1 MGVKWTT
8 DQQHAIECCKGS
20 VLVSAAAGSGKT
32 TVLVERV
39 IRRLT
44 DEDNPCS
51 AEDLLIVTFTRAATA
66 QMREKIGAA
75 ILKRLSEDPTDRHL
89 RRQYMLLPF
98 AKICTIDSFC
108 NDLVRENFHA
118 LGISPDYSLLDNETA
133 VIMKNDVCEAM
144 LERAYE
150 EDSDGSFS
158 ELSDMMS
165 SGSSDEDFAKLI
177 IKMYDISTAYPF
189 PDLWLDSLIE
199 EYSQPDINKSC
210 WGGIIKKYVCD
221 MLDYCVSSSNDMMTA
236 MESDP
241 IVADAYGA
249 AVQSDI
255 NMYAELREK
264 VNRDWDEALEAFN
277 TVKYMGLGRVP
288 KGYESETKNAV
299 MTARKKLKDLLK
311 KVPNIMCVSSGEHS
325 EDVRLMR
332 GPVTKLIE
340 LVKQFGREYSAEKD
354 KMNSADFSD
363 ILHRALNL
371 LAVSDGSG
379 GYIKTDL
386 ARELSSHYVEI
397 LVDEYQDINEAQ
409 DMIFRAISADEN
421 NLFTVGD
428 VKQSIYRFRQAM
440 PEIFLR
446 RRSTTHSFESGK
458 YPLGITLGSNFR
470 SRVGVTSCVNYIFRQ
485 LMSTEAGELEYDDS
499 EALNAA
505 AKYPERDT
513 PDCELHV
520 VTDKGNRADTLEA
533 QARYVAR
540 YIDRTVR
547 EGKTLVTKGGALR
560 PASYGD
566 FCILLRTAK
575 NVSSVYANAL
585 SERGIP
591 VFSPETGGFFEA
603 AEISFILSLLRVL
616 DNPVQDIPLAAVML
630 SPLFGFSAGELADI
644 RASAKER
651 LEAGETEP
659 LYRSVAASAD
669 EGDEKAAAFLK
680 KIESLRRLSLTLSA
694 GELVRRVC
702 EETGFDAIAGAMP
715 DGERRRL
722 NIGLLCD
729 YAEKYEAAGNLG
741 LSGFIRFIDKVARTS
756 GDLATAARPSENAD
770 IVRIMTVHQSKG
782 LEFPICIFADMQHA
796 FNERDNTES
805 VLISSSAGLGMKRR
819 TEDGISVYDTAS
831 RRAAVIT
838 SERMG
843 RSEEMRVL
851 YVALTRAKENL
862 IMVTSVPNPE
872 KGLAKVAV
880 ECGIGERANPFA
892 VLRMNNFSDLVLM
905 ALMRHPAADEL
916 RKLSGIDV
924 PIFLPEKDRFKLK
937 VVVSDSESFMTESA
951 NEQKIAAKPVFFDE
965 VQARLDYS
973 DPRSVLSSVPAKR
986 AASDGSERGINRE
999 YFASSRPAFMSSGG
1013 LTPAQRGTAT
1023 HKFMQFSDYASAR
1036 ADIESELARLVD
1048 GGFLSEDEGKAVN
1061 IGAAKRFF
1069 MSPLAERIFASDNV
1083 MREKKFAALFPAKFF
1098 YPELTGE
1105 AAEEKI
1111 VVQGIADCVFVE
1123 DGELVIVDY
1132 KTDTG
1137 VDAEALL
1144 DRYSAQLEIYREA
1157 LSQALGMPVKETL
1170 LYSFFMNST
1179 VKVGTA

>member
-8 DQQHAIECCKGS
+8 DQQHAIECRKGS

-158 ELSDMMS
+158 GLSDMMS

-236 MESDP
+236 MESDS

-332 GPVTKLIE
+332 GPVTKLIK

-371 LAVSDGSG
+371 LAVSDGRG

-409 DMIFRAISADEN
+409 DMIFKAISADEN

-485 LMSTEAGELEYDDS
+485 LMSTEAGELEYDNS

-547 EGKTLVTKGGALR
+547 EGKTLVTKGGALH

-680 KIESLRRLSLTLSA
+680 KIESLRRLSLTLSV

-702 EETGFDAIAGAMP
+702 EETGFDAIVGAMP

-782 LEFPICIFADMQHA
+782 LEFPICILADMQHV

-862 IMVTSVPNPE
+862 VMVTSVPNPE

-892 VLRMNNFSDLVLM
+892 VLRMNNFSDLVLT

-916 RKLSGIDV
+916 RKLSGVDV

-965 VQARLDYS
+965 VCKRLDYS
-973 DPRSVLSSVPAKR
+973 DPRSVLSAVPAKR

-1023 HKFMQFSDYASAR
+1023 HKFMQFSDYAAAR
-1036 ADIESELARLVD
+1036 ANIESELARLVD

-1061 IGAAKRFF
+1061 VSAAKRFF
-1069 MSPLAERIFASDNV
+1069 MSSLAERIFASDNV

-1123 DGELVIVDY
+1123 DGKLVIVDY

-1144 DRYSAQLEIYREA
+1144 DRYSAQLGIYREA

-1179 VKVGTA
+1179 VKVGTV

>member
-1 MGVKWTT
+1 MGVNWTT
-8 DQQHAIECCKGS
+8 DQRHAIECRKGS

-32 TVLVERV
+32 AVLVERV

-44 DEDNPCS
+44 DKDNPCS

-158 ELSDMMS
+158 GLSDMMS

-189 PDLWLDSLIE
+189 PDLWLDSLIG
-199 EYSQPDINKSC
+199 EYSQPDINKSR

-221 MLDYCVSSSNDMMTA
+221 MLDYCVSSSRDMMTA

-264 VNRDWDEALEAFN
+264 INSDWDEALEAFK
-277 TVKYMGLGRVP
+277 TVKYMSLGRVP
-288 KGYESETKNAV
+288 KGYESETKNV
-299 MTARKKLKDLLK
+299 VTTARKKLKDLLK
-311 KVPNIMCVSSGEHS
+311 KVPGIMCVSSEEHA
-325 EDVRLMR
+325 DDMRLLR
-332 GPVTKLIE
+332 DPVTKLIE

-547 EGKTLVTKGGALR
+547 EGKMLVTKGGALH

-651 LEAGETEP
+651 LETGETEP

-669 EGDEKAAAFLK
+669 GGSKKAAAFLK

-702 EETGFDAIAGAMP
+702 EETGFDAIVGAMP

-722 NIGLLCD
+722 NVGLLCD

-782 LEFPICIFADMQHA
+782 LEFPICILADMQHA

-831 RRAAVIT
+831 RRATVIT

-862 IMVTSVPNPE
+862 VMVTSVPNPE

-892 VLRMNNFSDLVLM
+892 VLRMNNFSDLVLA

-916 RKLSGIDV
+916 RKLSGVDV
-924 PIFLPEKDRFKLK
+924 PIFLSEKDRFKLK

-951 NEQKIAAKPVFFDE
+951 NEQKIAAKPVFFNE

-973 DPRSVLSSVPAKR
+973 DLRSVLSSVPAKR

-1023 HKFMQFSDYASAR
+1023 HKFMQFSDYSAAR
-1036 ADIESELARLVD
+1036 ANIESELARLVD

>member
-1 MGVKWTT
+1 MGVDWTT
-8 DQQHAIECCKGS
+8 DQRHAIECRKGS

-32 TVLVERV
+32 AVLVERV

-44 DEDNPCS
+44 DKDNPCS

-158 ELSDMMS
+158 GLSDMMS

-221 MLDYCVSSSNDMMTA
+221 MLDYCVSSSNDMMAA

-371 LAVSDGSG
+371 LAVSDGRG

-409 DMIFRAISADEN
+409 DMIFKAISADEN

-547 EGKTLVTKGGALR
+547 EGKTLVTKGGALH

-651 LEAGETEP
+651 LETGETEP
-659 LYRSVAASAD
+659 LYRSVAVSAD
-669 EGDEKAAAFLK
+669 EGSKKAAAFLK

-702 EETGFDAIAGAMP
+702 EETGFDAIVGAMP

-782 LEFPICIFADMQHA
+782 LEFPICILADMQHV

-862 IMVTSVPNPE
+862 VMVTSVPNPE

-916 RKLSGIDV
+916 RKLSGVDV

-965 VQARLDYS
+965 VCERLDYS

-1023 HKFMQFSDYASAR
+1023 HKFMQFSDYAAAR

-1048 GGFLSEDEGKAVN
+1048 VGFLSEEEGKAVN
-1061 IGAAKRFF
+1061 VSAAKRFF
-1069 MSPLAERIFASDNV
+1069 MSSLAERIFASDNV

-1123 DGELVIVDY
+1123 DGKLVIVDY

-1144 DRYSAQLEIYREA
+1144 DRYSAQLGIYREA

-1179 VKVGTA
+1179 VKVGTV

>member
-8 DQQHAIECCKGS
+8 DQQHAIECRKGS

-158 ELSDMMS
+158 GLSDMMS

-210 WGGIIKKYVCD
+210 WGVIIKKYVCD
-221 MLDYCVSSSNDMMTA
+221 MLDYCVSSSNDMMAA
-236 MESDP
+236 MESDS

-277 TVKYMGLGRVP
+277 TVKYMGFGRVP

-371 LAVSDGSG
+371 LAVSDGRG

-409 DMIFRAISADEN
+409 DMIFKAISADEN

-520 VTDKGNRADTLEA
+520 VTDKGDRADTLEA

-547 EGKTLVTKGGALR
+547 EGKMLVTKGGALH

-644 RASAKER
+644 RASSKER

-741 LSGFIRFIDKVARTS
+741 LSGFIRFIDKVACTS

-782 LEFPICIFADMQHA
+782 LEFPICILADMQHA

-862 IMVTSVPNPE
+862 VMVTSVPNPE

-892 VLRMNNFSDLVLM
+892 VLRMNNFSDLVLT

-916 RKLSGIDV
+916 RKLSGVDV

-965 VQARLDYS
+965 VCERLDYS

-1023 HKFMQFSDYASAR
+1023 HKFMQFSDYAAAR

-1061 IGAAKRFF
+1061 VSAAKRFF
-1069 MSPLAERIFASDNV
+1069 MSSLAERIFASDNV

-1123 DGELVIVDY
+1123 DGKLVIVDY

-1144 DRYSAQLEIYREA
+1144 DRYSAQLGIYREA

-1179 VKVGTA
+1179 VKVGTV

>member
-158 ELSDMMS
+158 GLSDMMS

-236 MESDP
+236 MESDS

-332 GPVTKLIE
+332 GPVEKLIE

-505 AKYPERDT
+505 AEYPERDT

-547 EGKTLVTKGGALR
+547 EGKTLVTKSGALR

-680 KIESLRRLSLTLSA
+680 KIESLRRLSLTMSA

-702 EETGFDAIAGAMP
+702 EETGFDAIVGAMP

-722 NIGLLCD
+722 NVGLLCD

-951 NEQKIAAKPVFFDE
+951 NEQKIAAKPVFFNE

-1023 HKFMQFSDYASAR
+1023 HKFMQFSDYAAAR

>member
-32 TVLVERV
+32 AVLVERV

-44 DEDNPCS
+44 DKDNPCS
-51 AEDLLIVTFTRAATA
+51 AENLLIVTFTRAATA

-158 ELSDMMS
+158 GLSDMMS

-332 GPVTKLIE
+332 SPVTKLIE

-371 LAVSDGSG
+371 LAVSDGRG

-409 DMIFRAISADEN
+409 DMIFKAISADEN

-547 EGKTLVTKGGALR
+547 EGKTLVTKGGAMH

-782 LEFPICIFADMQHA
+782 LEFPICILADMQHA

-862 IMVTSVPNPE
+862 VMVTSVPNPE

-892 VLRMNNFSDLVLM
+892 VLRMNNFSDLVLT

-916 RKLSGIDV
+916 RKLSGVDV

-965 VQARLDYS
+965 VCERLDYS

-1023 HKFMQFSDYASAR
+1023 HKFMQFSDYAAAR

-1061 IGAAKRFF
+1061 VSAAKRFF
-1069 MSPLAERIFASDNV
+1069 MSSLAERIFASDNV

-1123 DGELVIVDY
+1123 DGKLVIVDY

-1144 DRYSAQLEIYREA
+1144 DRYSAQLGIYREA

-1179 VKVGTA
+1179 VKVGTV

>member
-8 DQQHAIECCKGS
+8 DQQHAIECRKGS

-89 RRQYMLLPF
+89 RCQYMLLPF

-158 ELSDMMS
+158 GLSDMMS

-210 WGGIIKKYVCD
+210 WGVIIKKYVCD
-221 MLDYCVSSSNDMMTA
+221 MLDYCVSSSNDMIAA
-236 MESDP
+236 MESDS

-299 MTARKKLKDLLK
+299 MTARKKLKELLK

-332 GPVTKLIE
+332 GPVTELIE

-371 LAVSDGSG
+371 LAVSDGRG

-409 DMIFRAISADEN
+409 DMIFKAISADEN

-547 EGKTLVTKGGALR
+547 EGKTLVTKGGALH

-659 LYRSVAASAD
+659 LYRSAAASAD
-669 EGDEKAAAFLK
+669 EGDEKAATFLK

-782 LEFPICIFADMQHA
+782 LEFPICIFADMQHV

-862 IMVTSVPNPE
+862 VMVTSVPNPE

-892 VLRMNNFSDLVLM
+892 VLRMNNFSDLVLT

-916 RKLSGIDV
+916 RKLSGVDV

-951 NEQKIAAKPVFFDE
+951 NEQKIAAKPVFFNE

-973 DPRSVLSSVPAKR
+973 DPRSMLSSVPAKR

-1023 HKFMQFSDYASAR
+1023 HKFMQFSDYAAAR
-1036 ADIESELARLVD
+1036 AGIESELARLVD

-1123 DGELVIVDY
+1123 DGKLVIVDY

-1144 DRYSAQLEIYREA
+1144 DRYSAQLGIYREA

-1179 VKVGTA
+1179 VKVGTV

>member
-1 MGVKWTT
+1 MGVNWTT
-8 DQQHAIECCKGS
+8 DQRHAIECRKGS

-32 TVLVERV
+32 AVLVERV

-44 DEDNPCS
+44 DKDNPCS

-150 EDSDGSFS
+150 EDSDGRFS

-189 PDLWLDSLIE
+189 PDLWLDSLIG
-199 EYSQPDINKSC
+199 EYSQPDINKSR
-210 WGGIIKKYVCD
+210 WGSIIKKYVCD
-221 MLDYCVSSSNDMMTA
+221 MLDYCVFSSRDMMTA

-249 AVQSDI
+249 AVQNDI

-264 VNRDWDEALEAFN
+264 INSDWDEALEAFK
-277 TVKYMGLGRVP
+277 TVKYMSLGRVP
-288 KGYESETKNAV
+288 KGYESETKNV
-299 MTARKKLKDLLK
+299 VTTARKKLKDLLK
-311 KVPNIMCVSSGEHS
+311 KVPGIMCVSSEEHA
-325 EDVRLMR
+325 DDMRLLR
-332 GPVTKLIE
+332 DPVTKLIE

-533 QARYVAR
+533 QARYVAK
-540 YIDRTVR
+540 YIERTVR
-547 EGKTLVTKGGALR
+547 EGKMLVTKGGALH

-659 LYRSVAASAD
+659 LYRSVAVSAD
-669 EGDEKAAAFLK
+669 EGSKKAAAFLK

-702 EETGFDAIAGAMP
+702 EETGFDAIVGAMP

-722 NIGLLCD
+722 NVGLLCD

-782 LEFPICIFADMQHA
+782 LEFPICILADMQHA

-862 IMVTSVPNPE
+862 VMVTSVPNPE

-892 VLRMNNFSDLVLM
+892 VLRMNNFSDLVLA

-916 RKLSGIDV
+916 RKLSGVDV
-924 PIFLPEKDRFKLK
+924 PIFLSEKDRFKLK

-951 NEQKIAAKPVFFDE
+951 NEQKIAAKPVFFNE

-1023 HKFMQFSDYASAR
+1023 HKFMQFSDYSAAR
-1036 ADIESELARLVD
+1036 ANIESELARLVD

-1083 MREKKFAALFPAKFF
+1083 MREKKFASLFPAKFF

>member
-8 DQQHAIECCKGS
+8 DQQHAIECRKGS

-158 ELSDMMS
+158 GLSDMMS

-221 MLDYCVSSSNDMMTA
+221 MLDYCVSSSNDMMAA
-236 MESDP
+236 MESDS

-397 LVDEYQDINEAQ
+397 LVDEYQDINETQ

-470 SRVGVTSCVNYIFRQ
+470 SRMGVTSCVNYIFRQ
-485 LMSTEAGELEYDDS
+485 LMSTKAGELEYDDS

-547 EGKTLVTKGGALR
+547 EGKMLVTKGGALR

-680 KIESLRRLSLTLSA
+680 KVESLRRLSLTLSA

-702 EETGFDAIAGAMP
+702 EETGFDAIVGAMP

-722 NIGLLCD
+722 NVGLLCD

-782 LEFPICIFADMQHA
+782 LEFPICILADMQHT

-916 RKLSGIDV
+916 RKLSGVDV
-924 PIFLPEKDRFKLK
+924 PIFLSEKDRFKLK

-951 NEQKIAAKPVFFDE
+951 NEQKMAAKPVFFNE

-1023 HKFMQFSDYASAR
+1023 HKFMQFSDYSAAR
-1036 ADIESELARLVD
+1036 AGIESELARLVD

-1111 VVQGIADCVFVE
+1111 VVQGIADCVLVE
-1123 DGELVIVDY
+1123 DGELVVVDY

>member
-158 ELSDMMS
+158 GLSDMMS

-371 LAVSDGSG
+371 LAVSDGRG

-446 RRSTTHSFESGK
+446 RRGTTHSFESGK

-505 AKYPERDT
+505 AEYPERDT

-669 EGDEKAAAFLK
+669 EGNEKAAAFLK

-702 EETGFDAIAGAMP
+702 EETGFDAIVGAMP

-722 NIGLLCD
+722 NVGLLCD

-782 LEFPICIFADMQHA
+782 LEFPICILADMQHA

-924 PIFLPEKDRFKLK
+924 PIFLPEKDRFRLK

-951 NEQKIAAKPVFFDE
+951 NEQKTAAKPVFFDE

-1023 HKFMQFSDYASAR
+1023 HKFMQFSDYAAAR

>member
-1 MGVKWTT
+1 MGVNWTT
-8 DQQHAIECCKGS
+8 DQRHAIECRKGS

-32 TVLVERV
+32 AVLVERV

-44 DEDNPCS
+44 DKDNPCS

-150 EDSDGSFS
+150 EDLDGRFS

-189 PDLWLDSLIE
+189 PDLWLDSLIG
-199 EYSQPDINKSC
+199 EYSQPDINKSR

-221 MLDYCVSSSNDMMTA
+221 MLDYCVFSSRDVMTA

-249 AVQSDI
+249 AVQNDI

-264 VNRDWDEALEAFN
+264 INSDWDEALEAFK
-277 TVKYMGLGRVP
+277 TVKYMSLGRVP
-288 KGYESETKNAV
+288 KGYESETKNV
-299 MTARKKLKDLLK
+299 VTTARKKLKDLLK
-311 KVPNIMCVSSGEHS
+311 KVPGIMCVSSEEHA
-325 EDVRLMR
+325 DDMRLLR
-332 GPVTKLIE
+332 DPVTKLIE

-446 RRSTTHSFESGK
+446 RRSTTHSFESGE
-458 YPLGITLGSNFR
+458 YPMGITLGSNFR

-547 EGKTLVTKGGALR
+547 EGKMLVTKGGALH

-659 LYRSVAASAD
+659 LYRSVAVSAD
-669 EGDEKAAAFLK
+669 GGSKKAAAFLK

-694 GELVRRVC
+694 GELVHRVC
-702 EETGFDAIAGAMP
+702 EETGFDALVGAMP

-722 NIGLLCD
+722 NVGLLCD

-782 LEFPICIFADMQHA
+782 LEFPICILADMQHA

-831 RRAAVIT
+831 RRATVIT

-862 IMVTSVPNPE
+862 VMVTSVPNPE

-892 VLRMNNFSDLVLM
+892 VLRMNNFSDLVLT
-905 ALMRHPAADEL
+905 ALMRHPAADKL
-916 RKLSGIDV
+916 RKLSGVDV
-924 PIFLPEKDRFKLK
+924 PIFLSEKDRFKLK

-951 NEQKIAAKPVFFDE
+951 NEQKIAAKPVFFNE

-1023 HKFMQFSDYASAR
+1023 HKFMQFSNYAAAR
-1036 ADIESELARLVD
+1036 AGIESELARLVD

>member
-1 MGVKWTT
+1 MGVNWTT
-8 DQQHAIECCKGS
+8 DQRHAIECRKGS

-150 EDSDGSFS
+150 EDLDGRFS
-158 ELSDMMS
+158 EFSDMMS

-189 PDLWLDSLIE
+189 PDLWLDSLIG
-199 EYSQPDINKSC
+199 EYSQPDINKSR

-221 MLDYCVSSSNDMMTA
+221 MLDYCVSSSRDMMTA

-264 VNRDWDEALEAFN
+264 INSDWDEAFEAFK
-277 TVKYMGLGRVP
+277 TVKYMSLGRVP
-288 KGYESETKNAV
+288 KGYESETKNV
-299 MTARKKLKDLLK
+299 VTTARKKLKDLLK
-311 KVPNIMCVSSGEHS
+311 KVTGIMCVSSEEHA
-325 EDVRLMR
+325 DDMRLLR
-332 GPVTKLIE
+332 DPVTKLIE

-371 LAVSDGSG
+371 LAVSDGRG

-409 DMIFRAISADEN
+409 DMIFKAISADEN

-446 RRSTTHSFESGK
+446 RRGTTHSFESGK

-547 EGKTLVTKGGALR
+547 EGKTLVTKGGALH

-659 LYRSVAASAD
+659 LYRSVTASAD

-782 LEFPICIFADMQHA
+782 LEFPICILADMQHA

-862 IMVTSVPNPE
+862 VMVTSVPNPE

-892 VLRMNNFSDLVLM
+892 VLRMNNFSDLVLT

-916 RKLSGIDV
+916 RKLSGVDV

-965 VQARLDYS
+965 VCERLDYS

-1023 HKFMQFSDYASAR
+1023 HKFMQFSDYAAAR

-1048 GGFLSEDEGKAVN
+1048 GGFLSEEEGKAVN
-1061 IGAAKRFF
+1061 VSAAKRFF
-1069 MSPLAERIFASDNV
+1069 MSSLAERIFASDNV

-1105 AAEEKI
+1105 ATEEKI

-1123 DGELVIVDY
+1123 DGKLVIVDY

-1144 DRYSAQLEIYREA
+1144 DRYSAQLGIYREA

-1179 VKVGTA
+1179 VKVGTV

>member
-32 TVLVERV
+32 AVLVERV

-44 DEDNPCS
+44 DKDNPCS
-51 AEDLLIVTFTRAATA
+51 AENLLIVTFTRAATA

-158 ELSDMMS
+158 GLSDMMS

-236 MESDP
+236 MESDS

-332 GPVTKLIE
+332 SPVTKLIE

-371 LAVSDGSG
+371 LAVSDGRG

-409 DMIFRAISADEN
+409 DMIFKAISADEN

-547 EGKTLVTKGGALR
+547 EGKTLVTKGGAMH

-782 LEFPICIFADMQHA
+782 LEFPICILADMQHA

-862 IMVTSVPNPE
+862 VMVTSVPNPE

-892 VLRMNNFSDLVLM
+892 VLRMNNFSDLVLT

-916 RKLSGIDV
+916 RKLSGVDV

-937 VVVSDSESFMTESA
+937 VVVSDSESFMAESA

-965 VQARLDYS
+965 VCERLDYS

-1023 HKFMQFSDYASAR
+1023 HKFMQFSNYAAAR

-1048 GGFLSEDEGKAVN
+1048 GGFLSEEEGKAVN
-1061 IGAAKRFF
+1061 VSAAKRFF
-1069 MSPLAERIFASDNV
+1069 MSSLAERIFASDNV

-1123 DGELVIVDY
+1123 DGKLVIVDY

-1144 DRYSAQLEIYREA
+1144 DRYSAQLGIYREA
-1157 LSQALGMPVKETL
+1157 LLQVLGMPVKETL

-1179 VKVGTA
+1179 VKVGTV

>member
-1 MGVKWTT
+1 MGVNWTT

-32 TVLVERV
+32 AVLVERV

-158 ELSDMMS
+158 GLSDMMS

-221 MLDYCVSSSNDMMTA
+221 MLDYCVSSSNDMMAA
-236 MESDP
+236 MESDS

-371 LAVSDGSG
+371 LAVSDGRD

-409 DMIFRAISADEN
+409 DMIFKAISADEN

-540 YIDRTVR
+540 YIDRTVK
-547 EGKTLVTKGGALR
+547 EGKTLVTKSGALH

-644 RASAKER
+644 RVSAKER

-782 LEFPICIFADMQHA
+782 LEFPICILADMQHA

-862 IMVTSVPNPE
+862 VMVTSVPNPE

-905 ALMRHPAADEL
+905 ALMRHPAANEL
-916 RKLSGIDV
+916 RKLSGVDV

-951 NEQKIAAKPVFFDE
+951 NEQKIAAKPVFFNE
-965 VQARLDYS
+965 VCERLDYS

-1023 HKFMQFSDYASAR
+1023 HKFMQFSDYAAAR

-1048 GGFLSEDEGKAVN
+1048 GGFLSEEEGKAVN
-1061 IGAAKRFF
+1061 ISAAKRFF
-1069 MSPLAERIFASDNV
+1069 MSSLAERIFASDNV

-1144 DRYSAQLEIYREA
+1144 DRYSAQLGIYREA
-1157 LSQALGMPVKETL
+1157 LLQALGMPVKETL

-1179 VKVGTA
+1179 VKVGTV

>member
-1 MGVKWTT
+1 MGVNWTT
-8 DQQHAIECCKGS
+8 DQRHAIECRKGS

-32 TVLVERV
+32 AVLVERV

-44 DEDNPCS
+44 DKDNPCS

-150 EDSDGSFS
+150 EDSDGRFS

-189 PDLWLDSLIE
+189 PDLWLDSLIG
-199 EYSQPDINKSC
+199 EYSQPDINKSR

-221 MLDYCVSSSNDMMTA
+221 MLDYCVSSSRDMMIA

-264 VNRDWDEALEAFN
+264 INSDWDEALEAFK
-277 TVKYMGLGRVP
+277 TVKYMSLGRVP
-288 KGYESETKNAV
+288 KGYESETKNV
-299 MTARKKLKDLLK
+299 VTTARKKLKDLLK
-311 KVPNIMCVSSGEHS
+311 KVPGIMCVSSEEHA
-325 EDVRLMR
+325 DDMRLLR
-332 GPVTKLIE
+332 DPVTKLIE
-340 LVKQFGREYSAEKD
+340 LVKQFGRKYSAEKD

-485 LMSTEAGELEYDDS
+485 MMSTEAGELEYDDS

-533 QARYVAR
+533 QARYVAK

-547 EGKTLVTKGGALR
+547 EGKTLVTKDGALH

-651 LEAGETEP
+651 LETGETEP

-702 EETGFDAIAGAMP
+702 EETGFDAIVGAMP

-722 NIGLLCD
+722 NVGLLCD

-782 LEFPICIFADMQHA
+782 LEFPICILADMQHA

-862 IMVTSVPNPE
+862 VMVTSVPNPE

-892 VLRMNNFSDLVLM
+892 VLRMNNFSDLVLT

-916 RKLSGIDV
+916 RKLSGVDV
-924 PIFLPEKDRFKLK
+924 PIFLSEKDRFKLK

-951 NEQKIAAKPVFFDE
+951 NEQKIAAKPVFFNE

-1023 HKFMQFSDYASAR
+1023 HKFMQFSNYAAAR
-1036 ADIESELARLVD
+1036 AGIESELARLVD

-1105 AAEEKI
+1105 AAEERI

>member
-1 MGVKWTT
+1 MGVDWTT
-8 DQQHAIECCKGS
+8 DQRHAIECRKGS

-32 TVLVERV
+32 AVLVERV

-44 DEDNPCS
+44 DKDNPCS

-150 EDSDGSFS
+150 EDSDGRFS

-189 PDLWLDSLIE
+189 PDLWLDSLIG
-199 EYSQPDINKSC
+199 EYSQPDINKSR
-210 WGGIIKKYVCD
+210 WGSIIKKYVCD
-221 MLDYCVSSSNDMMTA
+221 MLDYCVSSSRDVMTA

-255 NMYAELREK
+255 NMYVELREK
-264 VNRDWDEALEAFN
+264 INSDWDEALEAFK
-277 TVKYMGLGRVP
+277 TVKYMSLGRVP
-288 KGYESETKNAV
+288 KGYESETKNMV
-299 MTARKKLKDLLK
+299 TTARKKLKDLLK
-311 KVPNIMCVSSGEHS
+311 KVPDIMCVSSEEHA
-325 EDVRLMR
+325 DDMRLLR
-332 GPVTKLIE
+332 DPVTKLIE

-533 QARYVAR
+533 QARYVAK
-540 YIDRTVR
+540 YIERTVR
-547 EGKTLVTKGGALR
+547 EGKMLVTKGGALH

-651 LEAGETEP
+651 LETGETEP

-702 EETGFDAIAGAMP
+702 EETGFDAIVGAMP

-722 NIGLLCD
+722 NVGLLCD

-782 LEFPICIFADMQHA
+782 LEFPICILADMQHA
-796 FNERDNTES
+796 FNERDNTKS

-862 IMVTSVPNPE
+862 VMVTSVPNPE

-880 ECGIGERANPFA
+880 ECEIGKRANPFA
-892 VLRMNNFSDLVLM
+892 VLRMNNFSDLVLT

-916 RKLSGIDV
+916 RKLSGVDV
-924 PIFLPEKDRFKLK
+924 PIFLSEKDRFKLK

-951 NEQKIAAKPVFFDE
+951 NEQKIAAKPVFFNE

-1023 HKFMQFSDYASAR
+1023 HKFMQFSNYAAAR

-1048 GGFLSEDEGKAVN
+1048 VGFLSEDEGKAVN

>member
-1 MGVKWTT
+1 MGVNWTT
-8 DQQHAIECCKGS
+8 DQRHAIECRKGS

-32 TVLVERV
+32 AVLVERV

-44 DEDNPCS
+44 DKDNPCS

-89 RRQYMLLPF
+89 RCQYMLLPF

-150 EDSDGSFS
+150 EDLDGRFS

-189 PDLWLDSLIE
+189 PDLWLDSLIG
-199 EYSQPDINKSC
+199 EYSQPDINKSR

-221 MLDYCVSSSNDMMTA
+221 MLDYCVSSSRDMMTA

-264 VNRDWDEALEAFN
+264 INSDWDEALEAFK
-277 TVKYMGLGRVP
+277 TVKYMSLGRVP
-288 KGYESETKNAV
+288 KGYESETKNV
-299 MTARKKLKDLLK
+299 VTTARKKLKDLLK
-311 KVPNIMCVSSGEHS
+311 KVPGIMCVSSEEHA
-325 EDVRLMR
+325 DDMRLLR
-332 GPVTKLIE
+332 DPVTKLIE

-533 QARYVAR
+533 QARYVAK
-540 YIDRTVR
+540 YIERTVR
-547 EGKTLVTKGGALR
+547 EGKMLVTKGGALH

-659 LYRSVAASAD
+659 LYRSVAVSAD
-669 EGDEKAAAFLK
+669 EGSKKAAAFLK

-702 EETGFDAIAGAMP
+702 EETGFDAVVGAMP

-722 NIGLLCD
+722 NVGLLCD

-782 LEFPICIFADMQHA
+782 LEFPICILADMQHA

-831 RRAAVIT
+831 RRATVIT

-862 IMVTSVPNPE
+862 VMVTSVPNPE

-892 VLRMNNFSDLVLM
+892 VLRMNNFSDLVLT
-905 ALMRHPAADEL
+905 ALMRHPAADKL
-916 RKLSGIDV
+916 RKLSGVDV
-924 PIFLPEKDRFKLK
+924 PIFLSEKDRFKLK

-951 NEQKIAAKPVFFDE
+951 NEQKIAAKPVFFNE

-1023 HKFMQFSDYASAR
+1023 HKFMQFSNYAAAR
-1036 ADIESELARLVD
+1036 AGIESELARLVD

-1105 AAEEKI
+1105 VAEEKI

-1123 DGELVIVDY
+1123 DGKLVIVDY

-1144 DRYSAQLEIYREA
+1144 DRYSAQLGIYREA

-1179 VKVGTA
+1179 VKVGTV

>member
-39 IRRLT
+39 ICRLT

-133 VIMKNDVCEAM
+133 VILKNDVCEAM

-158 ELSDMMS
+158 GLSDMMS

-189 PDLWLDSLIE
+189 PDLWLDSLIG
-199 EYSQPDINKSC
+199 EYSQPDINKSR

-221 MLDYCVSSSNDMMTA
+221 MLDYCVSSSRDMMTA

-241 IVADAYGA
+241 IVADAYGT

-533 QARYVAR
+533 QARYVAK
-540 YIDRTVR
+540 YIERTVR
-547 EGKTLVTKGGALR
+547 EGKTLVTKGGVLH

-651 LEAGETEP
+651 LETGETEP

-702 EETGFDAIAGAMP
+702 EETGFDAIVGAMP

-782 LEFPICIFADMQHA
+782 LEFPICILADMQHV

-862 IMVTSVPNPE
+862 VMVTSVPNPE

-916 RKLSGIDV
+916 RKLSGVDV

-965 VQARLDYS
+965 VCERLDYS

-1023 HKFMQFSDYASAR
+1023 HKFMQFSDYAAAR

-1048 GGFLSEDEGKAVN
+1048 VGFLSEEEGKAVN
-1061 IGAAKRFF
+1061 VSAAKRFF
-1069 MSPLAERIFASDNV
+1069 MSSLAERIFASDNV

-1123 DGELVIVDY
+1123 DGKLVIVDY

-1144 DRYSAQLEIYREA
+1144 DRYSAQLGIYREA

-1179 VKVGTA
+1179 VKVGTV

>member
-8 DQQHAIECCKGS
+8 DQQHAIECRKGS

-236 MESDP
+236 MESDS

-264 VNRDWDEALEAFN
+264 VNRDWDEALEVFN

-371 LAVSDGSG
+371 LAVSDGRG

-409 DMIFRAISADEN
+409 DMIFKAISADEN

-485 LMSTEAGELEYDDS
+485 LMSAEAGELEYDDS

-547 EGKTLVTKGGALR
+547 EGKTLVTKGGALH

-669 EGDEKAAAFLK
+669 EGNEKAAAFLK
-680 KIESLRRLSLTLSA
+680 KVESLRRLSLTLSA

-782 LEFPICIFADMQHA
+782 LEFPICILADMQHA
-796 FNERDNTES
+796 FNERDNTEA

-924 PIFLPEKDRFKLK
+924 PIFLPEKDRFRLK

>member
-1 MGVKWTT
+1 MGVDWTT
-8 DQQHAIECCKGS
+8 DQRHAIECRKGS

-32 TVLVERV
+32 AVLVERV

-44 DEDNPCS
+44 DKDNPCS

-150 EDSDGSFS
+150 EDSDGRFS

-189 PDLWLDSLIE
+189 PDLWLDSLIG
-199 EYSQPDINKSC
+199 EYSQPDINKSR

-221 MLDYCVSSSNDMMTA
+221 MLDYCVSSSRGMMTA

-264 VNRDWDEALEAFN
+264 INSDWDEAFEAFK
-277 TVKYMGLGRVP
+277 TVKYMSLGRVP
-288 KGYESETKNAV
+288 KGYESETKNV
-299 MTARKKLKDLLK
+299 VTTARKKLKDLLK
-311 KVPNIMCVSSGEHS
+311 KVTGIMCVSSEEHA
-325 EDVRLMR
+325 DDMRLLR
-332 GPVTKLIE
+332 DPVTKLIE

-371 LAVSDGSG
+371 LAVSDGRG

-409 DMIFRAISADEN
+409 DMIFKAISADEN

-446 RRSTTHSFESGK
+446 RRGTTHSFESGK

-547 EGKTLVTKGGALR
+547 EGKTLVTKGGALH

-659 LYRSVAASAD
+659 LYRSVTASAD

-782 LEFPICIFADMQHA
+782 LEFPICILADMQHA

-862 IMVTSVPNPE
+862 VMVTSVPNPE

-892 VLRMNNFSDLVLM
+892 VLRMNNFSDLVLT

-916 RKLSGIDV
+916 RKLSGVDV

-965 VQARLDYS
+965 VCERLDYS

-1023 HKFMQFSDYASAR
+1023 HKFMQFSDYAAAR

-1048 GGFLSEDEGKAVN
+1048 GGFLSEEEGKAVN
-1061 IGAAKRFF
+1061 VSAAKRFF
-1069 MSPLAERIFASDNV
+1069 MSSLAERIFASDNV

-1105 AAEEKI
+1105 ATEEKI

-1123 DGELVIVDY
+1123 DGKLVIVDY

-1144 DRYSAQLEIYREA
+1144 DRYSAQLGIYREA

-1179 VKVGTA
+1179 VKVGTV

>member
-1 MGVKWTT
+1 MGVDWTT
-8 DQQHAIECCKGS
+8 DQRHAIECRKGS

-32 TVLVERV
+32 AVLVERV

-44 DEDNPCS
+44 DKDNPCS

-150 EDSDGSFS
+150 EDLDGRFS

-189 PDLWLDSLIE
+189 PDLWLDSLIG
-199 EYSQPDINKSC
+199 EYSQPDINKSR

-221 MLDYCVSSSNDMMTA
+221 MLDYCVSSSRDMMTA

-264 VNRDWDEALEAFN
+264 INSDWDEALEAFK
-277 TVKYMGLGRVP
+277 TVKYMSLGRVP
-288 KGYESETKNAV
+288 KGYESETKNV
-299 MTARKKLKDLLK
+299 VTTARKKLKDLLK
-311 KVPNIMCVSSGEHS
+311 KVPGIMCVSSEEHA
-325 EDVRLMR
+325 DDMRLLR
-332 GPVTKLIE
+332 DPVTKLIE

-520 VTDKGNRADTLEA
+520 VTDKGNRADMLEA
-533 QARYVAR
+533 QARYVAK
-540 YIDRTVR
+540 YIERTVR
-547 EGKTLVTKGGALR
+547 EGKMLVTKGGALH

-616 DNPVQDIPLAAVML
+616 DNPVQDIPLTAVML

-669 EGDEKAAAFLK
+669 EGNEKAAAFLK

-702 EETGFDAIAGAMP
+702 EETGFDAIVGAMP

-722 NIGLLCD
+722 NVGLLCD

-782 LEFPICIFADMQHA
+782 LEFPICILADMQHA
-796 FNERDNTES
+796 FNERDNTEP

-862 IMVTSVPNPE
+862 VMVTSVPNPE

-892 VLRMNNFSDLVLM
+892 VLRMNNFSDLVLT

-916 RKLSGIDV
+916 RKLSGVDV
-924 PIFLPEKDRFKLK
+924 PIFLSEKDRFKLK

-951 NEQKIAAKPVFFDE
+951 NEQKIAAKPVFFNE

-1023 HKFMQFSDYASAR
+1023 HKFMQFSDYSAAR
-1036 ADIESELARLVD
+1036 AGIESELARLVD

>member
-89 RRQYMLLPF
+89 RCQYMLLPF

-158 ELSDMMS
+158 GLSDMMS

-210 WGGIIKKYVCD
+210 WGVIIKKYVCD
-221 MLDYCVSSSNDMMTA
+221 MLDYCVSSSNDMIAA
-236 MESDP
+236 MESDS

-299 MTARKKLKDLLK
+299 MTARKKLKELLK

-332 GPVTKLIE
+332 GPVTELIE

-371 LAVSDGSG
+371 LAVSDGRG

-409 DMIFRAISADEN
+409 DMIFKAISADEN

-547 EGKTLVTKGGALR
+547 EGKTLVTKGGALH

-659 LYRSVAASAD
+659 LYRSAAASAD
-669 EGDEKAAAFLK
+669 EGDEKAATFLK

-782 LEFPICIFADMQHA
+782 LEFPICIFADMQHV

-862 IMVTSVPNPE
+862 VMVTSVPNPE

-892 VLRMNNFSDLVLM
+892 VLRMNNFSDLVLT

-916 RKLSGIDV
+916 RKLSGVDV

-951 NEQKIAAKPVFFDE
+951 NEQKIAAKPVFFNE

-973 DPRSVLSSVPAKR
+973 DPRSMLSSVPAKR

-1023 HKFMQFSDYASAR
+1023 HKFMQFSDYAAAR
-1036 ADIESELARLVD
+1036 AGIESELARLVD

-1123 DGELVIVDY
+1123 DGKLVIVDY

-1144 DRYSAQLEIYREA
+1144 DRYSAQLGIYREA

-1179 VKVGTA
+1179 VKVGTV

>member
-236 MESDP
+236 MESDS

-499 EALNAA
+499 EELNAA
-505 AKYPERDT
+505 AEYPERDT

-547 EGKTLVTKGGALR
+547 EGKTLVTKGGALH

-722 NIGLLCD
+722 NVGLLCD

-916 RKLSGIDV
+916 RKLSGVDV
-924 PIFLPEKDRFKLK
+924 PIFLPEKDRFRLK

-1023 HKFMQFSDYASAR
+1023 HKFMQFSDYAAAR

-1137 VDAEALL
+1137 VDTEALL

>member
-1 MGVKWTT
+1 MGVNWTT
-8 DQQHAIECCKGS
+8 DQRHAIECRKGS

-32 TVLVERV
+32 AVLVERV

-158 ELSDMMS
+158 GLSDMMS

-221 MLDYCVSSSNDMMTA
+221 MLDYCVSSSNDMMAA
-236 MESDP
+236 MESDS

-277 TVKYMGLGRVP
+277 TVKYTGLGRVP

-311 KVPNIMCVSSGEHS
+311 RVPNIMCVSSGEHS

-409 DMIFRAISADEN
+409 DMIFKAISADEN

-533 QARYVAR
+533 QARYVAK
-540 YIDRTVR
+540 YIERTVR
-547 EGKTLVTKGGALR
+547 EGKMLVTKGGALH

-585 SERGIP
+585 SERSIP

-659 LYRSVAASAD
+659 LYRSVAVSAD
-669 EGDEKAAAFLK
+669 GGSKKAAAFLK

-702 EETGFDAIAGAMP
+702 EETGFDAIVGAMP

-782 LEFPICIFADMQHA
+782 LEFPICILADMQHA

-862 IMVTSVPNPE
+862 VMVTSVPNPE

-916 RKLSGIDV
+916 RKLSGVDV

-965 VQARLDYS
+965 VCERLDYS
-973 DPRSVLSSVPAKR
+973 DPRSVLSSVSAKR

-1023 HKFMQFSDYASAR
+1023 HKFMQFSDYAAAR

-1123 DGELVIVDY
+1123 DGKLVIVDY

-1144 DRYSAQLEIYREA
+1144 DRYSAQLGIYREA
-1157 LSQALGMPVKETL
+1157 LSQALGMPVKETI

-1179 VKVGTA
+1179 VKVGTV

>member
-1 MGVKWTT
+1 MGVNWTT
-8 DQQHAIECCKGS
+8 DQRHAIECRKGS

-32 TVLVERV
+32 AVLVERV

-44 DEDNPCS
+44 DKDNPCS

-150 EDSDGSFS
+150 EDLDGRFS

-189 PDLWLDSLIE
+189 PDLWLDSLIG
-199 EYSQPDINKSC
+199 EYSQPDINKSR

-221 MLDYCVSSSNDMMTA
+221 MLDYCVSSSRDVMTA

-264 VNRDWDEALEAFN
+264 INSDWDEALEAFK
-277 TVKYMGLGRVP
+277 TVKYMSLGRVP
-288 KGYESETKNAV
+288 KGYESETKNV
-299 MTARKKLKDLLK
+299 VTTARKKLKDLLK
-311 KVPNIMCVSSGEHS
+311 KVPGIMCVSSEEHA
-325 EDVRLMR
+325 DDMRLLR
-332 GPVTKLIE
+332 DPVTKLIE

-386 ARELSSHYVEI
+386 ARELSSHYIEI
-397 LVDEYQDINEAQ
+397 LIDEYQDINEAQ

-446 RRSTTHSFESGK
+446 RRSTTHSFESGR

-485 LMSTEAGELEYDDS
+485 MMSTEAGELEYDDS

-533 QARYVAR
+533 QARYVAK
-540 YIDRTVR
+540 YIERTVR
-547 EGKTLVTKGGALR
+547 EGKMLVTKGGALH
-560 PASYGD
+560 PVSYGD

-659 LYRSVAASAD
+659 LYRSVAVSAD

-782 LEFPICIFADMQHA
+782 LEFPICILADMQHA
-796 FNERDNTES
+796 FNERDNTEP

-862 IMVTSVPNPE
+862 VMVTSVPNPE

-892 VLRMNNFSDLVLM
+892 VLRMNNFSDLVLT

-916 RKLSGIDV
+916 RKLSGVDV
-924 PIFLPEKDRFKLK
+924 PIFLSEKDRFKLK
-937 VVVSDSESFMTESA
+937 VIVSDSESFMTESA
-951 NEQKIAAKPVFFDE
+951 NEQKIAAKPVFFNE

-1023 HKFMQFSDYASAR
+1023 HKFMQFSNYAAAR

>member
-1 MGVKWTT
+1 MGVDWTT
-8 DQQHAIECCKGS
+8 DQRHAIECRKGS

-32 TVLVERV
+32 AVLVERV

-44 DEDNPCS
+44 DKDNPCS

-158 ELSDMMS
+158 GLSDMMS

-189 PDLWLDSLIE
+189 PDLWLDSLIG
-199 EYSQPDINKSC
+199 EYSQPDINKSR

-221 MLDYCVSSSNDMMTA
+221 MLDYCVFSSRDMMTA

-249 AVQSDI
+249 AVQNDI

-264 VNRDWDEALEAFN
+264 INSDWDEALEAFK
-277 TVKYMGLGRVP
+277 TVKYMSLGHVP
-288 KGYESETKNAV
+288 KGYESETKNV
-299 MTARKKLKDLLK
+299 VTTARKKLKDLLK
-311 KVPNIMCVSSGEHS
+311 KVPGIMCVSSEEHA
-325 EDVRLMR
+325 DDMRLLR
-332 GPVTKLIE
+332 DPVTKLIE

-354 KMNSADFSD
+354 KMNSVDFSD
-363 ILHRALNL
+363 ILHRTLNL

-533 QARYVAR
+533 QARYVAK
-540 YIDRTVR
+540 YIERTVR
-547 EGKTLVTKGGALR
+547 EGKMLVTKGGALH

-702 EETGFDAIAGAMP
+702 EETGFDAIVGAMP

-722 NIGLLCD
+722 NVGLLCD

-782 LEFPICIFADMQHA
+782 LEFPICILADMQHA
-796 FNERDNTES
+796 FNERDNTEP

-862 IMVTSVPNPE
+862 VMVTSVPNPE

-892 VLRMNNFSDLVLM
+892 VLRMNNFSDLVLT

-916 RKLSGIDV
+916 RKLSGVDV
-924 PIFLPEKDRFKLK
+924 PIFLSEKDRFKLK

-951 NEQKIAAKPVFFDE
+951 NEQKIAAKPVFFHE

-1023 HKFMQFSDYASAR
+1023 HKFMQFSNYAAAR
-1036 ADIESELARLVD
+1036 AGIESELARLVD

-1083 MREKKFAALFPAKFF
+1083 MREKKFASLFPAKFF

>member
-158 ELSDMMS
+158 GLSDMMS

-221 MLDYCVSSSNDMMTA
+221 MLDYCVSSSNDMMAA

-371 LAVSDGSG
+371 LAVSDGRG

-409 DMIFRAISADEN
+409 DMIFKAISADEN

-547 EGKTLVTKGGALR
+547 EGKTLVTKGGALH

-669 EGDEKAAAFLK
+669 EGDKKAAAFLK

-782 LEFPICIFADMQHA
+782 LEFPICIFADMQHV
-796 FNERDNTES
+796 FNERDNTEP

-831 RRAAVIT
+831 RRAAVTT

-892 VLRMNNFSDLVLM
+892 VLRMNNFSDLVLT

-916 RKLSGIDV
+916 RKLSGVDV

-951 NEQKIAAKPVFFDE
+951 NEQKIAAKPVFFNE
-965 VQARLDYS
+965 VCERLDYS

-1023 HKFMQFSDYASAR
+1023 HKFMQFSNYAAAR

-1048 GGFLSEDEGKAVN
+1048 GGFLSEEEGKAVN
-1061 IGAAKRFF
+1061 VSAAKRFF
-1069 MSPLAERIFASDNV
+1069 MSSLAERIFASDNV

-1098 YPELTGE
+1098 YPELMGE

-1123 DGELVIVDY
+1123 DGKLVIVDY

-1144 DRYSAQLEIYREA
+1144 DRYSAQLGIYREA

-1179 VKVGTA
+1179 VKVGTV

>member
-8 DQQHAIECCKGS
+8 DQQHAIECRKGS

-118 LGISPDYSLLDNETA
+118 LSISPDYSLLDNETA

-158 ELSDMMS
+158 GLSDMMS

-221 MLDYCVSSSNDMMTA
+221 MLDYCVSSSNEMMAA
-236 MESDP
+236 MESDS

-371 LAVSDGSG
+371 LAVSDGRG

-409 DMIFRAISADEN
+409 DMIFKAISADEN

-446 RRSTTHSFESGK
+446 RRGTTHSFESGK

-520 VTDKGNRADTLEA
+520 VTDKGNRVDTLEA

-540 YIDRTVR
+540 YIDCTVR
-547 EGKTLVTKGGALR
+547 EGKTLVTKGGAMH

-782 LEFPICIFADMQHA
+782 LEFPICILADMQHA

-862 IMVTSVPNPE
+862 VMVTSVPNPE

-880 ECGIGERANPFA
+880 ECGIGERTNPFA

-916 RKLSGIDV
+916 RKLSGVDV

-965 VQARLDYS
+965 VCERLDYS

-1023 HKFMQFSDYASAR
+1023 HKFMQFSNYAAAR

-1048 GGFLSEDEGKAVN
+1048 GGFLSEEEGKAVN
-1061 IGAAKRFF
+1061 VSAAKRFF
-1069 MSPLAERIFASDNV
+1069 MSSLAERIFASDNV

-1105 AAEEKI
+1105 ATEEKI

-1123 DGELVIVDY
+1123 DGKLVIVDY

-1144 DRYSAQLEIYREA
+1144 DRYSAQLGIYREA

-1179 VKVGTA
+1179 VKVGTV

>member
-1 MGVKWTT
+1 MGVDWTT
-8 DQQHAIECCKGS
+8 DQRHAIECRKGS

-32 TVLVERV
+32 AVLVERV

-44 DEDNPCS
+44 DKDNPCS

-150 EDSDGSFS
+150 EDLDGRFS

-189 PDLWLDSLIE
+189 PDLWLDSLIG
-199 EYSQPDINKSC
+199 EYSQPDINKSR

-221 MLDYCVSSSNDMMTA
+221 MLDYCVSSSRDMMTA

-264 VNRDWDEALEAFN
+264 INSDWDEALEAFK
-277 TVKYMGLGRVP
+277 TVKYMSLGRVP
-288 KGYESETKNAV
+288 KGYESETKTV
-299 MTARKKLKDLLK
+299 VTTARKKLKDLLK
-311 KVPNIMCVSSGEHS
+311 KVPGIMCVSSEEHA
-325 EDVRLMR
+325 DDMRLLR
-332 GPVTKLIE
+332 DPVTKLIE
-340 LVKQFGREYSAEKD
+340 LVKQFGREYSVEKD

-533 QARYVAR
+533 QARYVAK

-547 EGKTLVTKGGALR
+547 EGKTLVTKGGALH

-659 LYRSVAASAD
+659 LYRSVAVSAD

-702 EETGFDAIAGAMP
+702 EETGFDAIVGAMP

-722 NIGLLCD
+722 NVGLLCD

-782 LEFPICIFADMQHA
+782 LEFPICILADMQHA

-862 IMVTSVPNPE
+862 VMVTSVPNPE

-892 VLRMNNFSDLVLM
+892 VLRMNNFSDLVLT

-916 RKLSGIDV
+916 RKLSGVDV
-924 PIFLPEKDRFKLK
+924 PIFLSEKDRFKLK

-951 NEQKIAAKPVFFDE
+951 NEQKIAAKPVFFNE

-1023 HKFMQFSDYASAR
+1023 HKFMQFSNYAAAR
-1036 ADIESELARLVD
+1036 AGIESELARLVD

-1083 MREKKFAALFPAKFF
+1083 MREKKFASLFPAKFF

-1170 LYSFFMNST
+1170 LYSFFMNSA

>member
-8 DQQHAIECCKGS
+8 DQQHAIECRKGS

-158 ELSDMMS
+158 GLSDMMS

-236 MESDP
+236 MESDS

-371 LAVSDGSG
+371 LAGSDGRG

-409 DMIFRAISADEN
+409 DMIFKAISADEN

-505 AKYPERDT
+505 AKYSERDT

-547 EGKTLVTKGGALR
+547 EGKTLVTKGGALH

-659 LYRSVAASAD
+659 LYRSVAVSAD
-669 EGDEKAAAFLK
+669 EGSKKAAAFLK

-702 EETGFDAIAGAMP
+702 EETGFDAIVGAMP

-722 NIGLLCD
+722 NVGLLCD

-782 LEFPICIFADMQHA
+782 LEFPICILADMQHA

-862 IMVTSVPNPE
+862 VMVTSVPNPE

-880 ECGIGERANPFA
+880 ECGIGARANPFA
-892 VLRMNNFSDLVLM
+892 VLRMNNFSDLVLT

-916 RKLSGIDV
+916 RKLSGVDV

-965 VQARLDYS
+965 VCERLDYS

-1023 HKFMQFSDYASAR
+1023 HKFMQFSDYAAAR

-1061 IGAAKRFF
+1061 VSAAKRFF
-1069 MSPLAERIFASDNV
+1069 MSSLAERIFASDNV

-1123 DGELVIVDY
+1123 DGKLVIVDY

-1144 DRYSAQLEIYREA
+1144 DRYSAQLGIYREA

-1179 VKVGTA
+1179 VKVGTV

>member
-8 DQQHAIECCKGS
+8 DQQHAIECRKGS

-158 ELSDMMS
+158 GLSDMMS

-210 WGGIIKKYVCD
+210 WGVIIKKYVCD
-221 MLDYCVSSSNDMMTA
+221 MLDYCVSSSNDMMAA
-236 MESDP
+236 MESDS

-288 KGYESETKNAV
+288 KGYESETKNTV

-371 LAVSDGSG
+371 LAVSDGRG

-409 DMIFRAISADEN
+409 DMIFKAISADEN

-547 EGKTLVTKGGALR
+547 EGKTLVTKGGALH

-694 GELVRRVC
+694 GELVRRVY

-770 IVRIMTVHQSKG
+770 IVRIMTAHQSKG
-782 LEFPICIFADMQHA
+782 LEFPICILADMQHA

-862 IMVTSVPNPE
+862 VMVTSVPNPE

-892 VLRMNNFSDLVLM
+892 VLRMNNFSDLVLT

-916 RKLSGIDV
+916 RKLSGVDV

-965 VQARLDYS
+965 VCERLDYS

-1023 HKFMQFSDYASAR
+1023 HKFMQFSDYAAAR

-1048 GGFLSEDEGKAVN
+1048 GGFLSEEEGKAVN
-1061 IGAAKRFF
+1061 VSAAKRFF
-1069 MSPLAERIFASDNV
+1069 MSSLAERIFASDNV

-1123 DGELVIVDY
+1123 DGKLVIVDY

>member
-1 MGVKWTT
+1 MGVNWTT
-8 DQQHAIECCKGS
+8 DQRHAIECRKGS

-32 TVLVERV
+32 AVLVERV
-39 IRRLT
+39 IRRFT
-44 DEDNPCS
+44 DKDNPCS

-158 ELSDMMS
+158 GLSDMMS

-189 PDLWLDSLIE
+189 PDLWLDSLIG
-199 EYSQPDINKSC
+199 EYSQPDINKSR

-221 MLDYCVSSSNDMMTA
+221 MLDYCVSSSRDMMTA

-264 VNRDWDEALEAFN
+264 INSDWDEALEAFK
-277 TVKYMGLGRVP
+277 TVKYMSLGRVP
-288 KGYESETKNAV
+288 KGYESETKNV
-299 MTARKKLKDLLK
+299 VTTARKKLKDLLK
-311 KVPNIMCVSSGEHS
+311 KVPGIMCVSSEEHA
-325 EDVRLMR
+325 DDMRLLR
-332 GPVTKLIE
+332 DPVTKLIE

-533 QARYVAR
+533 QARYVAK
-540 YIDRTVR
+540 YIERTVR
-547 EGKTLVTKGGALR
+547 EGKMLVTKGGALH

-659 LYRSVAASAD
+659 LYRSVAVSAD
-669 EGDEKAAAFLK
+669 EGSKKAAAFLK

-702 EETGFDAIAGAMP
+702 EETGFDAIVGAMP

-722 NIGLLCD
+722 NVGLLCD

-782 LEFPICIFADMQHA
+782 LEFPICILADMQHA

-862 IMVTSVPNPE
+862 VMVTSVPNPE

-892 VLRMNNFSDLVLM
+892 VLRMNNFSDLVLA

-916 RKLSGIDV
+916 RKLSGVDV
-924 PIFLPEKDRFKLK
+924 PIFLSEKDRFKLK

-951 NEQKIAAKPVFFDE
+951 NEQKIAAKPVFFNE

-1023 HKFMQFSDYASAR
+1023 HKFMQFSDYSAAR
-1036 ADIESELARLVD
+1036 ANIESELARLVD

-1083 MREKKFAALFPAKFF
+1083 MREKKFASLFPAKFF

>member
-51 AEDLLIVTFTRAATA
+51 TENLLIVTFTRAATA

-158 ELSDMMS
+158 GLSDMMS

-236 MESDP
+236 MESDS

-371 LAVSDGSG
+371 LAVSDGRG

-409 DMIFRAISADEN
+409 DMIFKAISADEN

-505 AKYPERDT
+505 AEYPERDT

-547 EGKTLVTKGGALR
+547 EGKTLVTKGGALH

-782 LEFPICIFADMQHA
+782 LEFPICILADMQHA

-862 IMVTSVPNPE
+862 VMVTSVPNPE

-880 ECGIGERANPFA
+880 ECGIGEQANPFA
-892 VLRMNNFSDLVLM
+892 VLRMNNFSDLVLT

-916 RKLSGIDV
+916 RKLSGVDV
-924 PIFLPEKDRFKLK
+924 PIFLSEKDRFKLK

-951 NEQKIAAKPVFFDE
+951 NEQKIAAKPVFFNE

-1023 HKFMQFSDYASAR
+1023 HKFMQFSNYAAAR

-1061 IGAAKRFF
+1061 VSAAKRFF
-1069 MSPLAERIFASDNV
+1069 MSSLAERIFVSDNV

-1123 DGELVIVDY
+1123 DGKLVIVDY

-1144 DRYSAQLEIYREA
+1144 DRYSAQLGIYREA
-1157 LSQALGMPVKETL
+1157 LSQALRMPVKETL

-1179 VKVGTA
+1179 VKVGTV

>member
-1 MGVKWTT
+1 MGVNWTT
-8 DQQHAIECCKGS
+8 DQRHAIECRKGS

-32 TVLVERV
+32 AVLVERV

-44 DEDNPCS
+44 DKDNPCS

-150 EDSDGSFS
+150 EDSDGRFS

-189 PDLWLDSLIE
+189 PDLWLDSLIG
-199 EYSQPDINKSC
+199 EYSQPDINKSR

-221 MLDYCVSSSNDMMTA
+221 MLDYCVSSSRDMMTA

-264 VNRDWDEALEAFN
+264 INSDWDEALEAFK
-277 TVKYMGLGRVP
+277 TVKYMSLGRVP
-288 KGYESETKNAV
+288 KGYESETKNV
-299 MTARKKLKDLLK
+299 VTTARKKLKDLLK
-311 KVPNIMCVSSGEHS
+311 KVPGIMCVSSEEHA
-325 EDVRLMR
+325 DDMRLLR
-332 GPVTKLIE
+332 DPVTKLIE

-533 QARYVAR
+533 QARYVAK
-540 YIDRTVR
+540 YIERTVR
-547 EGKTLVTKGGALR
+547 EGKMLVTKGGALH

-651 LEAGETEP
+651 LETGETEP
-659 LYRSVAASAD
+659 LYRSVAVSAD
-669 EGDEKAAAFLK
+669 EGNEKASAFLK

-702 EETGFDAIAGAMP
+702 EETGFDAIVGAMP

-722 NIGLLCD
+722 NVGLLCD

-782 LEFPICIFADMQHA
+782 LEFPICILADMQHA

-862 IMVTSVPNPE
+862 VMVTSVPNPE

-892 VLRMNNFSDLVLM
+892 VLRMNNFSDLVLT

-916 RKLSGIDV
+916 RKLSGVDV

-965 VQARLDYS
+965 VCERLDYS

-1023 HKFMQFSDYASAR
+1023 HKFMQFSDYSAAR
-1036 ADIESELARLVD
+1036 AGIESELARLVD

>member
-158 ELSDMMS
+158 GLSDMMS

-221 MLDYCVSSSNDMMTA
+221 MLDYCVSSSNDMMAA

-371 LAVSDGSG
+371 LAVSDGRG

-409 DMIFRAISADEN
+409 DMIFKAISADEN

-547 EGKTLVTKGGALR
+547 EGKTLVTKGGTLH

-862 IMVTSVPNPE
+862 VMVTSVPNPE

-892 VLRMNNFSDLVLM
+892 VLRMNNFSDLVLT

-916 RKLSGIDV
+916 RKLSGVDV

-965 VQARLDYS
+965 VCERLDYS

-1023 HKFMQFSDYASAR
+1023 HKFMQFSDYAAAR

-1061 IGAAKRFF
+1061 VSAAKRFF
-1069 MSPLAERIFASDNV
+1069 MSSLAERIFASDNV

-1123 DGELVIVDY
+1123 DGKLVIVDY

-1144 DRYSAQLEIYREA
+1144 DRYSAQLGIYREA

-1179 VKVGTA
+1179 VKVGTV

>member
-1 MGVKWTT
+1 MGVDWTT
-8 DQQHAIECCKGS
+8 DQRHAIECRKGS

-32 TVLVERV
+32 AVLVERV
-39 IRRLT
+39 IRRLM
-44 DEDNPCS
+44 DKDNPCS

-150 EDSDGSFS
+150 EDSDGRFS

-210 WGGIIKKYVCD
+210 WGVIIKKYVCD
-221 MLDYCVSSSNDMMTA
+221 MLDYCVSSSNDMMAA

-371 LAVSDGSG
+371 LAVSDGRD

-409 DMIFRAISADEN
+409 DMIFKAISADEN

-446 RRSTTHSFESGK
+446 RRGTTHSFESGK

-547 EGKTLVTKGGALR
+547 EGKTLVTNDGALH

-782 LEFPICIFADMQHA
+782 LEFPICIFADMQHV

-862 IMVTSVPNPE
+862 VMVTSVPNPE

-892 VLRMNNFSDLVLM
+892 VLRMNNFSDLVLT

-916 RKLSGIDV
+916 RKLSGVDV

-965 VQARLDYS
+965 VCERLDYS

-1023 HKFMQFSDYASAR
+1023 HKFMQFSDYSAAR
-1036 ADIESELARLVD
+1036 AGIESELARLVD

-1061 IGAAKRFF
+1061 VSAAKRFF
-1069 MSPLAERIFASDNV
+1069 MSSLAERIFASDNV

-1123 DGELVIVDY
+1123 DGKLVIVDY

-1144 DRYSAQLEIYREA
+1144 DRYSAQLGIYREA

-1179 VKVGTA
+1179 VKVGTV

>member
-1 MGVKWTT
+1 MGVNWTT
-8 DQQHAIECCKGS
+8 DQRHAIECRKGS

-32 TVLVERV
+32 AVLVERV
-39 IRRLT
+39 IRRFT
-44 DEDNPCS
+44 DKDNPCS

-150 EDSDGSFS
+150 EDSDGRFS

-189 PDLWLDSLIE
+189 PDLWLDSLIG
-199 EYSQPDINKSC
+199 EYSQPDINKSR
-210 WGGIIKKYVCD
+210 WGSIIKKYVCD
-221 MLDYCVSSSNDMMTA
+221 MLDYCVSSSRDVMTA

-255 NMYAELREK
+255 NMYVELREK
-264 VNRDWDEALEAFN
+264 INSDWDEALEAFK
-277 TVKYMGLGRVP
+277 TVKYMSLGRVP
-288 KGYESETKNAV
+288 KGYESETKNV
-299 MTARKKLKDLLK
+299 VTTARKKLKDLLK
-311 KVPNIMCVSSGEHS
+311 KVPGIMCVSSEEHA
-325 EDVRLMR
+325 DDMRLLR
-332 GPVTKLIE
+332 DPVTKLIE

-371 LAVSDGSG
+371 LAVSDSSG

-458 YPLGITLGSNFR
+458 YPMGITLGSNFR

-485 LMSTEAGELEYDDS
+485 MMSTEAGELEYDDS

-533 QARYVAR
+533 QARYVAK
-540 YIDRTVR
+540 YIERTVR
-547 EGKTLVTKGGALR
+547 EGKMLVTKGGALH

-659 LYRSVAASAD
+659 LYRSVTASAD
-669 EGDEKAAAFLK
+669 EGNKKAAAFLI

-694 GELVRRVC
+694 GELVHRVC
-702 EETGFDAIAGAMP
+702 EETGFDAIVGAMP

-782 LEFPICIFADMQHA
+782 LEFPICILADMQHA

-862 IMVTSVPNPE
+862 VMVTSVPNPE

-880 ECGIGERANPFA
+880 ECGIGERTNPFA
-892 VLRMNNFSDLVLM
+892 VLRMNNFSDLVLT

-916 RKLSGIDV
+916 RKLSGVDV
-924 PIFLPEKDRFKLK
+924 PIFLSEKDRFKLK

-951 NEQKIAAKPVFFDE
+951 NEQKIAAKPVFFNE

-1023 HKFMQFSDYASAR
+1023 HKFMQFSNYAAAR
-1036 ADIESELARLVD
+1036 AGIESELARLVD